1 VSLFLWLL
9 AQLVFSFDGDLIG
22 LEAMVGRECLLELFF
37 PVLQVMAEW
46 VLFLPRF
53 RRVGRMMVLNC

>member
-1 VSLFLWLL
+1 
-9 AQLVFSFDGDLIG
+9 LVG